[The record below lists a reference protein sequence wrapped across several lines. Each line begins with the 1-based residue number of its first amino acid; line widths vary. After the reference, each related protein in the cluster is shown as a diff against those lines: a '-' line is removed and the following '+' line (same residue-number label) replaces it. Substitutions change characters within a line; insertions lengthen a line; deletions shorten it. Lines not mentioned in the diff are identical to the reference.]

1 MNITVPETNQSAAE
15 FIQAYKDELKPH
27 PCVLNWKDVDSDKLH
42 VLFAIQMLKGIHHM
56 PTIK

>member
-1 MNITVPETNQSAAE
+1 MNIRVTETNQRAAE
-15 FIQAYKDELKPH
+15 FIQAYMDELKPC

-42 VLFAIQMLKGIHHM
+42 VLFAIQLLMGKHHM